1 MAALGLLGLLGL
13 LALRVLMVRTAQ
25 TAQAHT
31 KWPWPLVLLAPKPS
45 GLPLWSALPVLM
57 VLPAQQVQTAPPG
70 RKACPVPM
78 VQRARKATQALLVLI
93 APCQAP
99 LVQTAQAHTR

>member
-1 MAALGLLGLLGL
+1 MA
-13 LALRVLMVRTAQ
+13 
-25 TAQAHT
+25 
-31 KWPWPLVLLAPKPS
+31 LLAPKPS
-45 GLPLWSALPVLM
+45 GLPLLWALQELM

-93 APCQAP
+93 APCQAQQV
-99 LVQTAQAHTR
+99 LVHTR